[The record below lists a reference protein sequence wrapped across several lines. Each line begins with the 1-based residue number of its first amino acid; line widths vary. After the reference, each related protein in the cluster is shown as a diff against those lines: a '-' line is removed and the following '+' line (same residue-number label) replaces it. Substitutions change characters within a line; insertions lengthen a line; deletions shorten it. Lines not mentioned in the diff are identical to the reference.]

1 MKNAILL
8 LICLFL
14 VDHASAQKIYKR
26 KVRPLMD
33 FNGQYKLSGWHFAPG
48 LSYTLTRFKN
58 PTEEL
63 YRTNDTVFNAKYN
76 PGGRLGLYLE
86 VGRYH
91 IFEYGTLFN
100 YLDYSLAFKQIK
112 GKESS
117 TGEWLSES
125 NSTTLL
131 TNEEQGKFGHSFITA
146 NVNLN
151 NIIQHRD
158 YEFFQNSIGINLDYR
173 IINATSQSGTVTN
186 IPTDEPARFM
196 FQLHYKFG
204 YGFKWTDRLFV
215 IPMIETPILSIFSW
229 DNFKSSYAM
238 FSSRY
243 RPIFFTIRFAFLG
256 KPKMDCPTGEGNPDD
271 KRKQQ
276 QYQQEQ

>member
-1 MKNAILL
+1 MKRTFLIFLTIILSGT
-8 LICLFL
+8 LF
-14 VDHASAQKIYKR
+14 AQKIYQR
-26 KVRPLMD
+26 KIRPMMD
-33 FNGQYKLSGWHFAPG
+33 FNGSYKLSGWHFAPG
-48 LSYTLTRFKN
+48 VSYTLTRFKN
-58 PTEEL
+58 KPDEL
-63 YRTNDTVFNAKYN
+63 YRSNDTVYQATFN
-76 PGGRLGLYLE
+76 PGGRLGLNIE
-86 VGRYH
+86 VGRFH
-91 IFEYGTLFN
+91 IFEYGTLFH

-112 GKESS
+112 GKESY
-117 TGEWLSES
+117 TGELLAES
-125 NSTTLL
+125 NSSTIM
-131 TNEEQGKFGHSFITA
+131 TNEGRSRFGHSYITA

-158 YEFFQNSIGINLDYR
+158 YEFFQNSIGLNLDYR
-173 IINATSQSGTVTN
+173 IISAQSQNGNLAYQTPVV
-186 IPTDEPARFM
+186 PGRMM

-215 IPMIETPILSIFSW
+215 IPMIETPILSVFAW

-243 RPIFFTIRFAFLG
+243 RPILLTVRFTFLQ
-256 KPKMDCPTGEGNPDD
+256 KPKMDCPTGHGNPDD